1 MMNNNLQPNPS
12 QQPYTGSSP
21 GQVPSSRRMNPLV
34 ATAAVAVI
42 IASLTAVAAITGV
55 LPISK
60 ATQGST
66 DPNVAAQSSTAPAAA
81 APLALA
87 APGQTTQPNQ
97 AAPYPAQ
104 NGAPYP
110 AQGAAGAYPTQNA
123 MPPQAPAR
131 QPAYAER
138 APSASPSY
146 AQAHPQP
153 QQRPTASPYA
163 GHVTSITPITTQGK
177 ETGLGMIGGAV
188 VGGLLGNQIGRGNGR
203 TLATVGGAVAGGYAG
218 HTAENYYS
226 RDTQYR
232 VNVHMDNGTNRSFTY
247 KAAPGFQPGER
258 VHIENGTLVAG

>member
-1 MMNNNLQPNPS
+1 MTNNLQSN
-12 QQPYTGSSP
+12 QTQPYGGASP
-21 GQVPSSRRMNPLV
+21 GQVPASSRRMHPLV

-55 LPISK
+55 LPISR

-66 DPNVAAQSSTAPAAA
+66 DPNVAAQSSTAPAGSS

-87 APGQTTQPNQ
+87 APGQTTQPSQ
-97 AAPYPAQ
+97 AT
-104 NGAPYP
+104 PYP
-110 AQGAAGAYPTQNA
+110 AQGAAQGANPYPSQNV
-123 MPPQAPAR
+123 APAR
-131 QPAYAER
+131 APSREPSYAER
-138 APSASPSY
+138 APSTNPSY
-146 AQAHPQP
+146 AQTQP
-153 QQRPTASPYA
+153 RPAASPYA

-203 TLATVGGAVAGGYAG
+203 TLATLGGAVAGGYAG

-232 VNVHMDNGTNRSFTY
+232 VNVRMDNGTNRSFTY
-247 KAAPGFQPGER
+247 KAAPGFQPGDR
-258 VHIENGTLVAG
+258 VHVENGSLVAG

>member
-1 MMNNNLQPNPS
+1 MNNNIQPN
-12 QQPYTGSSP
+12 QGQPYGGTSP
-21 GQVPSSRRMNPLV
+21 GQVTPTPNSRRMHPLM

-66 DPNVAAQSSTAPAAA
+66 DPNVAAQSATA
-81 APLALA
+81 APGASAPMALA

-104 NGAPYP
+104 NMAPQP
-110 AQGAAGAYPTQNA
+110 S
-123 MPPQAPAR
+123 PAR

-138 APSASPSY
+138 APSTSPSY
-146 AQAHPQP
+146 AQTQQP
-153 QQRPTASPYA
+153 RPTASPYA
-163 GHVTSITPITTQGK
+163 GRVTSITPITTQGK

-203 TLATVGGAVAGGYAG
+203 TLATVGGAVAGGYGG
-218 HTAENYYS
+218 HVAENYYS

-232 VNVHMDNGTNRSFTY
+232 VNVRMDNGTNRSFTY
-247 KAAPGFQPGER
+247 KAAPGFQAGER

>member
-1 MMNNNLQPNPS
+1 MNNNIQPNPG
-12 QQPYTGSSP
+12 QQPYTGTSP
-21 GQVPSSRRMNPLV
+21 GQVPSSRRMHPLV
-34 ATAAVAVI
+34 GAAAVAVI

-66 DPNVAAQSSTAPAAA
+66 DPNVAAQSSTAPAAS

-104 NGAPYP
+104 NAAPYP
-110 AQGAAGAYPTQNA
+110 AQGAYPTQNA
-123 MPPQAPAR
+123 MPPQAPAAR

-138 APSASPSY
+138 APSANPSH
-146 AQAHPQP
+146 AQTQP
-153 QQRPTASPYA
+153 RQSASPYA

-232 VNVHMDNGTNRSFTY
+232 VNVRMDNGTNRSFTY

>member
-1 MMNNNLQPNPS
+1 MNNNIQSNQN
-12 QQPYTGSSP
+12 QQPYTGTSP
-21 GQVPSSRRMNPLV
+21 GQVPPSSRRMHPLM
-34 ATAAVAVI
+34 TAAAVGVI

-55 LPISK
+55 LPTSK

-66 DPNVAAQSSTAPAAA
+66 DPNVAAQSATAAPGASTAPM
-81 APLALA
+81 ALA

-97 AAPYPAQ
+97 AAPYPSQ
-104 NGAPYP
+104 NGAQSP
-110 AQGAAGAYPTQNA
+110 AQGAYPTQNA

-138 APSASPSY
+138 APSTNPSY
-146 AQAHPQP
+146 AQTQP
-153 QQRPTASPYA
+153 RHSASPYA

-203 TLATVGGAVAGGYAG
+203 TLATVGGAVAGGYGG
-218 HTAENYYS
+218 HVAENYYS

-232 VNVHMDNGTNRSFTY
+232 VNVRMDNGTNRSFTY
-247 KAAPGFQPGER
+247 KAAPGFQAGER